1 MPKLIVGINGLA
13 QHGKDT
19 TAAFLQNY
27 LKICGYSC
35 DIIAFAKPIKEMCK
49 YVFDMTEEDV
59 NTSAGKKRVIPTGYG
74 LTSRQ
79 IQQKL
84 GTEAFRDVF
93 SYDIWTDFF
102 ARSAAKSEADVIAIP
117 DMRFDNE
124 IDFVKALPTTHCWSQ
139 ATLKVFNPNVTA
151 QAPAHLSEKP
161 QPDDKFDAIILN
173 SGTLVDL
180 QCAVEQWADD
190 KILPRL
196 YA

>member
-173 SGTLVDL
+173 SGTLGDL
-180 QCAVEQWADD
+180 QCAVELWADD

>member
-19 TAAFLQNY
+19 TAVFLQNY
-27 LKICGYSC
+27 LKVCGYSC
-35 DIIAFAKPIKEMCK
+35 DLISFAKPIKDIAK
-49 YVFDMTEEDV
+49 YVFDMTEDDV
-59 NTSAGKKRVIPTGYG
+59 NTSAGKKRVMPTAYG

-79 IQQKL
+79 ILQKL

-102 ARSAAKSEADVIAIP
+102 ARSAEKSEADVIAIP

-124 IDFVKALPTTHCWSQ
+124 IDFVKGLPTTHGWSH
-139 ATLKVFNPNVTA
+139 ATVKIFNPNVSA

-173 SGTLVDL
+173 DRGLGDL
-180 QCAVEQWADD
+180 QCAVEQWADVR
-190 KILPRL
+190 ILPRL

>member
-124 IDFVKALPTTHCWSQ
+124 IDFVKALSTTHCWSH
-139 ATLKVFNPNVTA
+139 ATLKVFNPNVSA

-173 SGTLVDL
+173 SGTLGDL

>member
-139 ATLKVFNPNVTA
+139 ATLKVFNPNVSA

-161 QPDDKFDAIILN
+161 QPDDKVAGGKLN
-173 SGTLVDL
+173 SGTLGDL

>member
-27 LKICGYSC
+27 LKICGFSC

-124 IDFVKALPTTHCWSQ
+124 IDFVKALPTTHCWSH
-139 ATLKVFNPNVTA
+139 ATLKVFNPNVSA

-173 SGTLVDL
+173 SGTLEDL

>member
-19 TAAFLQNY
+19 SAEFLQSY

-35 DIIAFAKPIKEMCK
+35 ELIAFAKPIKELCK

-59 NTSAGKKRVIPTGYG
+59 NTSAGKKRVIPAAYG

-79 IQQKL
+79 VQQKM
-84 GTEAFRDVF
+84 GTESFRDVF
-93 SYDIWTDFF
+93 DQSIWTDFL
-102 ARSAAKSEADVIAIP
+102 ARNAAKSEADVIAIP

-124 IDFVKALPTTHCWSQ
+124 IDFVKGVPITHWWPSTTI
-139 ATLKVFNPNVTA
+139 KVFNPNVSA
-151 QAPAHLSEKP
+151 QAPAHISEKP
-161 QPDDKFDAIILN
+161 QPDDKFDTIILN
-173 SGTLVDL
+173 SGTLGDL
-180 QCAVEQWADD
+180 QCAVEQWADQH
-190 KILPRL
+190 ILPRL

>member
-13 QHGKDT
+13 QHGK
-19 TAAFLQNY
+19 TASATFLQNY

-35 DIIAFAKPIKEMCK
+35 DIIAFADPIKYLCK

-59 NTSAGKKRVIPTGYG
+59 NTSAGKKRIMEHAYG

-79 IQQKL
+79 VQQKM

-93 SYDIWTDFF
+93 DQRIWTDFL
-102 ARSAAKSEADVIAIP
+102 ARAAAKSEADVIAIP

-124 IDFVKALPTTHCWSQ
+124 IVFVDDLPRTHGWSKATM
-139 ATLKVFNPNVTA
+139 KVFNPNVSA
-151 QAPAHLSEKP
+151 QAPSHVSEKP
-161 QPDDKFDAIILN
+161 QPDEKFQSIILN
-173 SGTLVDL
+173 SGTLGDL

>member
-19 TAAFLQNY
+19 SAAFLQNY

-35 DIIAFAKPIKEMCK
+35 DIIAFAKPIKELCK

-59 NTSAGKKRVIPTGYG
+59 NTSAGKKRVMEHAYG

-79 IQQKL
+79 VQQKM

-93 SYDIWTDFF
+93 DQRIWTDFF
-102 ARSAAKSEADVIAIP
+102 ARNAAKSEADVIAIP

-124 IDFVKALPTTHCWSQ
+124 IDFVKLLPTTHGWSH
-139 ATLKVFNPNVTA
+139 ATVKVFNPNVSA
-151 QAPAHLSEKP
+151 QAPAHISEKP

-173 SGTLVDL
+173 NGTLGDL

>member
-13 QHGKDT
+13 QHGK
-19 TAAFLQNY
+19 TATAEFLQGY

-35 DIIAFAKPIKEMCK
+35 EIIAFADPIKYICK

-79 IQQKL
+79 IQQRM
-84 GTEAFRDVF
+84 GTEAFRDTF
-93 SYDIWTDFF
+93 SYDIWTDFL

-124 IDFVKALPTTHCWSQ
+124 IDFVNDLPRTHGWSKATV
-139 ATLKVFNPNVTA
+139 KIFNPNVSA
-151 QAPAHLSEKP
+151 QAPSHASEKP
-161 QPDDKFDAIILN
+161 QPDDKFQSIIMN
-173 SGTLVDL
+173 DGTLGDL
-180 QCAVEQWADD
+180 QCAIEQWADD